1 MVPPA
6 GTSLSPG
13 RGITFTIL
21 GGALLTTNDAVLKWL
36 TSDYPVGQLMFI
48 RGLFVFLPV
57 MLIVWRAGGFGLI
70 RVNSFRDQ
78 SLRAGFAFTSGF
90 CFITG
95 ISFLPLADAL
105 AITFAGPLF
114 VTALAPPMLGET
126 VGWRRWSA
134 VLVGFAGVVV
144 MLRPGAE
151 AVQWAALFP
160 LGASLAGA
168 FRDLTTR
175 QMAGRETSVSIM
187 CFSTAVIVLA
197 GLCTWPFGWAP
208 LVLEDL
214 GLMALSGMLV
224 GGAHFLLIE
233 RFQWA
238 EAVLLAPF
246 KYTNMIWAILFGFV
260 IWGDLPDAWT
270 MTGATIVIVGGLYI
284 IRRESRRHT
293 PAGRAPVVKP

>member
-1 MVPPA
+1 MRVPPA
-6 GTSLSPG
+6 DTSLSPG

-57 MLIVWRAGGFGLI
+57 MLIAWRAGGFGLI
-70 RVNSFRDQ
+70 RVHSFRNQ

-90 CFITG
+90 LFITG

-114 VTALAPPMLGET
+114 VTALASPMLGEH

-168 FRDLTTR
+168 LRDLTTR
-175 QMAGRETSVSIM
+175 KMAGQETSVSIM

-224 GGAHFLLIE
+224 GGAHYLLIE

-238 EAVLLAPF
+238 EAALLAPF
-246 KYTNMIWAILFGFV
+246 KYINMIWAVLLGFV

-270 MTGATIVIVGGLYI
+270 LSGAGFVIVCGLYI
-284 IRRESRRHT
+284 IRRESRREN
-293 PAGRAPVVKP
+293 PAG

>member
-1 MVPPA
+1 MVPPT

-168 FRDLTTR
+168 LRDLTTR

-197 GLCTWPFGWAP
+197 LGDPFR
-208 LVLEDL
+208 VRHL
-214 GLMALSGMLV
+214 GRPTRCLDDDRGRHRDRWRALHHPPREPPPNPRQSSA
-224 GGAHFLLIE
+224 GGETVKAL
-233 RFQWA
+233 
-238 EAVLLAPF
+238 
-246 KYTNMIWAILFGFV
+246 
-260 IWGDLPDAWT
+260 DANF
-270 MTGATIVIVGGLYI
+270 
-284 IRRESRRHT
+284 S
-293 PAGRAPVVKP
+293 